1 MFWASRAQESENR
14 MAKAQFAKV
23 QAEKVSRSGEM
34 MDEVEVDATNLS
46 TRELNDRLR
55 DLMQEGAEKVVLRNV
70 CGQRYIGTRL
80 YSPEHRKMKIEIFGT
95 PGNDLAAF
103 LFGHEIIVHGNA
115 QDGVGN
121 TMDAGEIVV
130 EGRAGDVLGFSM
142 RGGKIF
148 IRDNVGYR
156 TALHMKEYEEKSP
169 VLVIGGTSQDFLG
182 EYMAGGIVIL
192 LGLGGTVHS
201 GNFMGTGMHGGVIY
215 LRGSI
220 NASQVGGHVEISPL
234 DEADRKILER
244 YVSEFIERF
253 PDLGLNKDQ
262 ILKDEF
268 VRLSPRS
275 KRPYGKLYAY

>member
-1 MFWASRAQESENR
+1 MQEANMARPKVENAVEKAAQSE
-14 MAKAQFAKV
+14 V
-23 QAEKVSRSGEM
+23 
-34 MDEVEVDATNLS
+34 VEETVEIDAADIP
-46 TRELNDRLR
+46 TRELNDHLR
-55 DLMQEGAEKVVLRNV
+55 DLMNAGTKKVILKNI

-80 YSPEHRKMKIEIFGT
+80 YSPERKKMEIDIFGT
-95 PGNDLAAF
+95 PGNDLGAF
-103 LFGHEIIVHGNA
+103 LYGHQIRVHGNA

-148 IRDNVGYR
+148 IRDSVGYR
-156 TALHMKEYEEKSP
+156 TALHMKEYEDKRP

-192 LGLGGTVHS
+192 LGLGDRLHK
-201 GNFMGTGMHGGVIY
+201 GNFLGTGMHGGVIY
-215 LRGSI
+215 LRGTVDKTQVG
-220 NASQVGGHVEISPL
+220 SQVDISPL
-234 DEADRKILER
+234 DDIDMKILER

-253 PDLGLNKDQ
+253 PDLGLNKEQ

-268 VRLSPRS
+268 IRLTPRS

>member
-1 MFWASRAQESENR
+1 
-14 MAKAQFAKV
+14 MAGSQAEP
-23 QAEKVSRSGEM
+23 QAEKAALNE
-34 MDEVEVDATNLS
+34 EITETVEIDATGIP

-55 DLMQEGAEKVVLRNV
+55 DLMRAGAKKVVLKNV

-80 YSPEHRKMKIEIFGT
+80 YSPERLRMDIEIFGT
-95 PGNDLAAF
+95 PGNDLGAF
-103 LFGHEIIVHGNA
+103 LYGHQIRVHGNA

-148 IRDNVGYR
+148 VRDNVGYR
-156 TALHMKEYEEKSP
+156 TALHMKEYEDKRP

-192 LGLGGTVHS
+192 LGLGDRPHK

-215 LRGSI
+215 LRGTVEKT
-220 NASQVGGHVEISPL
+220 QVGSQVEISPL
-234 DEADRKILER
+234 DDIDKEIVER

-253 PDLGLNKDQ
+253 PDLGLNKEQ

-268 VRLSPRS
+268 IRLSPRS

>member
-1 MFWASRAQESENR
+1 MARAHF
-14 MAKAQFAKV
+14 ADPHTKKTAQGEQRV
-23 QAEKVSRSGEM
+23 NTAEI
-34 MDEVEVDATNLS
+34 DATNME
-46 TRELNDRLR
+46 TKELNGRLR
-55 DLMQEGAEKVVLRNV
+55 DLMLSGVQKIALRNV

-80 YSPEHRKMKIEIFGT
+80 YNPERRKVEIEIFGT

-103 LFGHEIIVHGNA
+103 LFGHKIVVHGNA

-121 TMDAGEIVV
+121 TMDDGEVII

-148 IRDNVGYR
+148 VRESVGYR
-156 TALHMKEYEEKSP
+156 CALHMKEYEDKRP

-192 LGLGGTVHS
+192 LGLGGKSHE
-201 GNFMGTGMHGGVIY
+201 GNFIGNGMHGGVIY
-215 LRGSI
+215 LRGRVEKE
-220 NASQVGGHVEISPL
+220 QVGSQVEISPL
-234 DEADRKILER
+234 DGADREIVDH

-253 PDLGLNKDQ
+253 PELGLNKEE
-262 ILKDEF
+262 ILRDEF
-268 VRLSPRS
+268 LRLSPRS